1 MTSVVYS
8 SLELNLVKQN
18 DQKLNFLSFI
28 EPPSPPGKP
37 QLLSTS
43 DATPDVVLLKW
54 DIPRTNGGAPTLG
67 YFIEHRRTGSPNWI
81 RATTNVVP
89 QPELSLSGLEP
100 GWRYQF
106 RIIAAN
112 IVGPSEPSEVS
123 DTLTVTLQRNAVTTP
138 RFDGELQD
146 QTAVENEQVIF
157 QVGVVGVPPPQIS
170 WFKDGFEVFSSRR
183 TKIIN
188 ENTKSTLIIHQAALT
203 DEGEIKCS
211 ATNRAGHAVTRA
223 MLKLEAT
230 PKIRLPRQYEDG
242 LLIEADEII
251 RLKVA
256 VAGRPFPGIVW
267 SHNGEVITNGG
278 RYEVVNAEKSASL
291 KISRAQRS
299 DRGEYHLRAVNK
311 LGEDS
316 VSFLLTVTAR
326 PSAPVR
332 VSIATSIGKSVTL
345 SWTEP
350 EDDGGCKIGNYIVEY
365 FRIGWNVWLKAVA
378 TRQLTATL
386 NDLIE
391 GSEYKFRV
399 KAESPYGLSDPS
411 VESDVLFIPDP
422 RRGITKPNDVTTN
435 AELNDHSHLTVISPP
450 PRKSSPIRGRL
461 TGGADVRRVAA
472 VEKNDRQTSMN
483 LKSMVKLLDGETM
496 AHEMNYGTTGSAATK
511 GDRQTGKF
519 GGRMECEQKTDG
531 NLNYANGHNSEDKA
545 RLQLSVP
552 RDNTDEVHTSSE
564 FVLVLYD
571 DDKKA
576 MAEDESKYMQ
586 RIIL

>member
-1 MTSVVYS
+1 M
-8 SLELNLVKQN
+8 
-18 DQKLNFLSFI
+18 
-28 EPPSPPGKP
+28 
-37 QLLSTS
+37 LSTS

-54 DIPRTNGGAPTLG
+54 NIPRTDGGSPILG

-81 RATTNVVP
+81 RATPTVIT

-106 RIIAAN
+106 RVIAAN

-123 DTLTVTLQRNAVTTP
+123 DTLTVTLQRNAVITP
-138 RFDGELQD
+138 RFDAELQD
-146 QTAVENEQVIF
+146 QTVVENEQVIF

-188 ENTKSTLIIHQAALT
+188 ENNRSTLIIHQAALM

-211 ATNRAGHAVTRA
+211 ATNRAGHIVTRA
-223 MLKLEAT
+223 MLKLEAP

-256 VAGRPFPGIVW
+256 VAGRPFPTIVW
-267 SHNGEVITNGG
+267 SHNGEVIANGG
-278 RYEVVNAEKSASL
+278 RYEIVNDDKSTSL
-291 KISRAQRS
+291 KIARAQRS
-299 DRGEYHLRAVNK
+299 DRGEYHLRAANK
-311 LGEDS
+311 IGDDS
-316 VSFLLTVTAR
+316 VSFLLTVTAK
-326 PSAPVR
+326 PSAPGR
-332 VSIATSIGKSVTL
+332 ITISTSIGKSVTL
-345 SWTEP
+345 TWTEP
-350 EDDGGCKIGNYIVEY
+350 YDDGGCKIGNYIVEY

-411 VESDVLFIPDP
+411 VESTVLFIPDA
-422 RRGITKPNDVTTN
+422 RRGIIKPVAPLTN
-435 AELNDHSHLTVISPP
+435 TEPNNKNNLIVISPT
-450 PRKSSPIRGRL
+450 RKLSPTRIVKSTITL
-461 TGGADVRRVAA
+461 DAKKIN
-472 VEKNDRQTSMN
+472 ELRQTNNN
-483 LKSMVKLLDGETM
+483 LKTMVKMLDAESM
-496 AHEMNYGTTGSAATK
+496 AHEMNYGSTGSGMTTAEKKLKYDAVNEEK
-511 GDRQTGKF
+511 NENKFINDRDNSYNANENDKNQV
-519 GGRMECEQKTDG
+519 Q
-531 NLNYANGHNSEDKA
+531 LN
-545 RLQLSVP
+545 VP
-552 RDNTDEVHTSSE
+552 RDNNDEVHTSSE

-571 DDKKA
+571 DDDDKNTKRTKN
-576 MAEDESKYMQ
+576 DQRKY
-586 RIIL
+586 